1 VEARDRR
8 YNLALF
14 GAALAAW
21 LAVAVV
27 IASQDPRSSASVRY
41 LASALIGLASGAT
54 AAPLFWL
61 VAFARQRR
69 ISYHGDWPR
78 ALRRGAWVGGYV
90 GLVVAL
96 RLEGILQLPIA
107 LFLAALVLV
116 AEISLSG
123 RR

>member
-1 VEARDRR
+1 MEARDRR
-8 YNLALF
+8 YNLALV
-14 GAALAAW
+14 GVALAAW
-21 LAVAVV
+21 LAVAAV
-27 IASQDPRSSASVRY
+27 ILSQDPRSAPSVRY
-41 LASALIGLASGAT
+41 LAAGLIGLACGAT

-78 ALRRGAWVGGYV
+78 ALRRGAWVAGYV
-90 GLVVAL
+90 GVVVAL
-96 RLEGILQLPIA
+96 RLEGLLQLPIA